1 MTHSPDTVKNLL
13 KEALAL
19 VRAGDKASGRKQVRR
34 ATMLDPTNEVG
45 WLFRAGLAENAQ
57 EAYQALARVQALNPT
72 HPQLEKAQAWVKG
85 TWPVEPKSP
94 EKVTSRRKA
103 FSLKLATSIA
113 SVGLVLGLGLLIAA
127 FNFSE
132 VAATQLMTAI
142 VATPTQ
148 TPAQK
153 LAQLRQAVDQAR
165 AAGNRL
171 AMMNGLEQMRALA
184 PDNPQIATQ
193 LAQLYY
199 QQGLDWRKANRLE
212 QAQQSFERALS
223 VKPDFD
229 AATQERQLAQRFLA
243 GIEHY
248 QKAAWAEAVAEF
260 EQVYQQ
266 NPAYLYVDEILY
278 SAYYNLGVFQEST
291 GQLASALGSYQQA
304 IKILPDV
311 PEANLKAKAV
321 SLKLNPPTP
330 VPSLEPVIKKRIVV
344 DISDQRA
351 YIYENDALIHE
362 FIVSTGE
369 PGSDTAIGEFE
380 VQSKIPM
387 AYASTWNL
395 DMPYWLGIYWAG
407 PLENG
412 FHALPTVRDT
422 GYTLWDGYLGQRVS
436 YGCIILSLDDGKTL
450 YDWADLGTP
459 ASIRP

>member
-1 MTHSPDTVKNLL
+1 MTDSQAATKILL
-13 KEALAL
+13 QEALAL
-19 VRAGDKASGRKQVRR
+19 ARAGDKVAARKQVRR

-45 WLFRAGLAENAQ
+45 WLFQAGLAENAQ
-57 EAYQALARVQALNPT
+57 EAYQALERVQALNPT
-72 HPQLEKAQAWVKG
+72 HPQLEKAQAWVKC

-153 LAQLRQAVDQAR
+153 LAQLRQAVDQAS
-165 AAGNRL
+165 AVGNRL

-199 QQGLDWRKANRLE
+199 QQGLDWRKVNRLD
-212 QAQQSFERALS
+212 QAQQSFERTLS

-229 AATQERQLAQRFLA
+229 AATQEYQLAKRFLA
-243 GIEHY
+243 GVEHY
-248 QKAAWAEAVAEF
+248 QKAEWAKAVAEF

-311 PEANLKAKAV
+311 PEATLKAKAV

-330 VPSLEPVIKKRIVV
+330 TPASEPVLKKRIVV

-351 YIYENDALIHE
+351 YVYENNELIHE

-412 FHALPTVRDT
+412 FHALPTVRHT

-436 YGCIILSLDDGKTL
+436 YGCIILSLDDAKTL
-450 YDWADLGTP
+450 YDWAALGT
-459 ASIRP
+459 AVSIRP